1 MQRARPVK
9 AFDGNRLIG
18 VARSLTLHTRRASC
32 PFAGPAHP
40 QTEEPVHRSASVA
53 AALLALAACQV
64 APTPQEYLDPRDPAA
79 VERQESEEELAARV
93 GAFREALAR
102 GDRADAVAALVPAAD
117 AHVMGVQFNDGRPR
131 FGPQGILEALAAL
144 QLPTGAVART
154 PDLRV
159 QATTREG
166 GLGWFATHLELLP
179 VVGAGGEPQWLRASG
194 VFMRREGEWRLLQLH
209 LSKAEAP
216 PAAPA
221 RADTAASATARDSS
235 RQSPASGAAPP
246 AGG

>member
-1 MQRARPVK
+1 
-9 AFDGNRLIG
+9 
-18 VARSLTLHTRRASC
+18 
-32 PFAGPAHP
+32 
-40 QTEEPVHRSASVA
+40 VHRTALV
-53 AALLALAACQV
+53 AALLALAACSV
-64 APTPQEYLDPRDPAA
+64 ERTPQEYLDPRDPAV
-79 VERQESEEELAARV
+79 VERRESEEELAARV

-102 GDRADAVAALVPAAD
+102 GDRADAVAALIPAAD

-131 FGPQGILEALAAL
+131 FGPPGIADAL
-144 QLPTGAVART
+144 QTLRLPTGAVART

-159 QATTREG
+159 QAATREG

-179 VVGAGGEPQWLRASG
+179 VVAGGGEAQWLRVSG

-216 PAAPA
+216 APTPADS
-221 RADTAASATARDSS
+221 ADTATARDSAPP
-235 RQSPASGAAPP
+235 SPAAAAAPP

>member
-1 MQRARPVK
+1 
-9 AFDGNRLIG
+9 
-18 VARSLTLHTRRASC
+18 
-32 PFAGPAHP
+32 
-40 QTEEPVHRSASVA
+40 VHRTVSVA
-53 AALLALAACQV
+53 AALLALAACSV
-64 APTPQEYLDPRDPAA
+64 ERTPQEYLDPRDPAA
-79 VERQESEEELAARV
+79 VERRESEEELAARV

-102 GDRADAVAALVPAAD
+102 GNRADALAALSPTAD

-131 FGPQGILEALAAL
+131 FGPQGIADALAAL

-159 QATTREG
+159 QAATREG

-179 VVGAGGEPQWLRASG
+179 VVGAGGEAQWLRASG
-194 VFMRREGEWRLLQLH
+194 VFLRREGEWRLLELH

-216 PAAPA
+216 APAAA
-221 RADTAASATARDSS
+221 RADSAGRSEPAGAAATARDSS
-235 RQSPASGAAPP
+235 SPPPRSPAGAAAPP

>member
-1 MQRARPVK
+1 M
-9 AFDGNRLIG
+9 
-18 VARSLTLHTRRASC
+18 
-32 PFAGPAHP
+32 
-40 QTEEPVHRSASVA
+40 HRTVSVA
-53 AALLALAACQV
+53 AALLALAACSV
-64 APTPQEYLDPRDPAA
+64 ERTPQEYLDPRDPAA
-79 VERQESEEELAARV
+79 VERRDAEEELAARV

-102 GDRADAVAALVPAAD
+102 GNRADAVAALSPTAD

-131 FGPQGILEALAAL
+131 FGPQGITDALATL
-144 QLPTGAVART
+144 RLPTGAVART

-159 QATTREG
+159 QAATREG

-194 VFMRREGEWRLLQLH
+194 VFLRREGEWRLLELH

-216 PAAPA
+216 APAPA
-221 RADTAASATARDSS
+221 RAGTATRADTAQAAATARDSS
-235 RQSPASGAAPP
+235 PSRPSPGGAAAPP

>member
-1 MQRARPVK
+1 M
-9 AFDGNRLIG
+9 
-18 VARSLTLHTRRASC
+18 
-32 PFAGPAHP
+32 
-40 QTEEPVHRSASVA
+40 HRTALV
-53 AALLALAACQV
+53 AALLALAACSV
-64 APTPQEYLDPRDPAA
+64 ERTPQEYLDPRDPAV
-79 VERQESEEELAARV
+79 VERRESEEELAARV

-102 GDRADAVAALVPAAD
+102 GDRADAVAALIPASD

-131 FGPQGILEALAAL
+131 FGPQGIADAL
-144 QLPTGAVART
+144 QTLRLPTGAVART

-159 QATTREG
+159 QAATREG

-179 VVGAGGEPQWLRASG
+179 VVAGGGEAQWLRVSG

-216 PAAPA
+216 APT
-221 RADTAASATARDSS
+221 RADSADTATARDSA
-235 RQSPASGAAPP
+235 PPTNPGAAAAPP